1 MSNDE
6 LLRYIAQHMVTKE
19 DILDMTTRDDL
30 KTLEAKM
37 ATKDELKA
45 LEAKVATKNE
55 LKALE
60 AKVATKDE
68 LKALE
73 AKVAT
78 KDELKALET
87 SVAVCF
93 KNFEE
98 KMVTKDEL
106 RESEN
111 MILTEVDRIQER
123 AEEHYTELSTRIR
136 NLENKVVVRSEQST
150 INLLVEVVS
159 TLKTD
164 VEYLKTKI
172 S

>member
-6 LLRYIAQHMVTKE
+6 LLRYIAEHMVTKA
-19 DILDMTTRDDL
+19 DIAGMATKDEL
-30 KTLEAKM
+30 KNLATKDELRALEAKM

-45 LEAKVATKNE
+45 LEAKMATKDD
-55 LKALE
+55 LRALE
-60 AKVATKDE
+60 AKMATKD
-68 LKALE
+68 
-73 AKVAT
+73 
-78 KDELKALET
+78 D
-87 SVAVCF
+87 
-93 KNFEE
+93 
-98 KMVTKDEL
+98 L
-106 RESEN
+106 RETEN

-123 AEEHYTELSTRIR
+123 SEEHYAELCTRIR

-164 VEYLKTKI
+164 VEYLKAKI

>member
-6 LLRYIAQHMVTKE
+6 LLRYIAEHMVTKA
-19 DILDMTTRDDL
+19 DIAGMATKDDIKDMATRDDL
-30 KTLEAKM
+30 KNLVTKDELKNLATKDELKNLATKDELKNL

-45 LEAKVATKNE
+45 LEAKM
-55 LKALE
+55 
-60 AKVATKDE
+60 ATKD
-68 LKALE
+68 
-73 AKVAT
+73 
-78 KDELKALET
+78 D
-87 SVAVCF
+87 
-93 KNFEE
+93 
-98 KMVTKDEL
+98 L
-106 RESEN
+106 RETEN

-123 AEEHYTELSTRIR
+123 SEEHYAELCTRIR

-164 VEYLKTKI
+164 VEYLKAKI

>member
-6 LLRYIAQHMVTKE
+6 LLRYIAEHMLTKDE
-19 DILDMTTRDDL
+19 FR
-30 KTLEAKM
+30 TLEGNLEALETKM
-37 ATKDELKA
+37 ATKDELRA
-45 LEAKVATKNE
+45 LEGNLE
-55 LKALE
+55 ALE
-60 AKVATKDE
+60 TKMATKD
-68 LKALE
+68 
-73 AKVAT
+73 
-78 KDELKALET
+78 D
-87 SVAVCF
+87 
-93 KNFEE
+93 
-98 KMVTKDEL
+98 L
-106 RESEN
+106 RETEN

-123 AEEHYTELSTRIR
+123 SEEHYAELSTRIR

>member
-6 LLRYIAQHMVTKE
+6 LLRYIAEHMVTKA
-19 DILDMTTRDDL
+19 DIAGMATKDDIKDMATRDDL
-30 KTLEAKM
+30 KNLVTKDELKNLATKDELRALEAKM

-45 LEAKVATKNE
+45 LEAKM
-55 LKALE
+55 
-60 AKVATKDE
+60 ATKD
-68 LKALE
+68 
-73 AKVAT
+73 
-78 KDELKALET
+78 D
-87 SVAVCF
+87 
-93 KNFEE
+93 
-98 KMVTKDEL
+98 L
-106 RESEN
+106 RETEN

-123 AEEHYTELSTRIR
+123 SEEHYAELCTRIR

-164 VEYLKTKI
+164 VEYLKAKI